1 MTMTPFKKNH
11 KGIVYLVGAG
21 PGDPGLLTVRGLQYL
36 RRAEV
41 VVYDYLANPQLLN
54 EAPAA
59 AERIYVGKTAGHHHL
74 PQEQINAL
82 LVEKALQGKV
92 VVRLKGGDPCLFGRG
107 GEEACELAEAGVR
120 FEIVP
125 GVTAGF
131 GAAIYAGIPLT
142 HRDYTTSLGLITG
155 HEDPTKKVSS
165 LDWSKLATGVGTLL
179 FYMGMGNLATITR
192 QLMEHGRPPT
202 TPVAVVR
209 WGTTPRQ
216 QTLVGT
222 LADITDKV
230 RQARLGP
237 PAIIVVGEVVELRRQ
252 LRWFDNR
259 PLFGRRILVTR
270 AAGQAG
276 ALTDGLQ
283 AAGAEAICCPTL
295 EIVPPPDWQALD
307 DALRQLPSTDVLVL
321 TSVNA
326 AHYFF
331 DRLFALGLD
340 SRSLHGVSIAAVG
353 PKTAAALQQYGLRAD
368 LLPDQQCAEGVLEL
382 LLARGVS
389 GKRILYPRSQLVR
402 DLLLTKLS
410 AAGAEV
416 CAPEAY
422 HTRMAAGAATLLREQ
437 LRLGVDAV
445 TFASSSAVEH
455 CLQML
460 GEDASHLLSG
470 VTIASLGPLTS
481 ATLRSHG
488 LQVAV
493 EAAVPTV
500 EALIEALQGYF
511 AHTGAGLLI

>member
-1 MTMTPFKKNH
+1 MVSTECNS

-21 PGDPGLLTVRGLQYL
+21 PGDPGLLTVRGLQCL
-36 RRAEV
+36 HRAQV
-41 VVYDYLANPQLLN
+41 VVYDYLANPRLLD
-54 EAPAA
+54 EAPVE

-82 LVEKALQGKV
+82 LIEKARQGKV

-107 GEEACELAEAGVR
+107 GEEAYELAEAGMS

-179 FYMGMGNLATITR
+179 FYMGMGNLGTITEK
-192 QLMEHGRPPT
+192 LMEHGRAPE

-222 LADITDKV
+222 LADITDRV
-230 RQARLGP
+230 QQARLGP
-237 PAIIVVGEVVELRRQ
+237 PAIIVVGEIVALRER
-252 LRWFDNR
+252 LRWFDKR

-276 ALTDGLQ
+276 SLSDGLQ
-283 AAGAEAICCPTL
+283 AAGSEVMCCPTL
-295 EIVPPPDWQALD
+295 EIVPPPDWRELDAALG
-307 DALRQLPSTDVLVL
+307 QLSRIDVLVL

-326 AHYFF
+326 VNYFF
-331 DRLFALGLD
+331 ERLFALGLD
-340 SRSLHGVSIAAVG
+340 GRALHGIHIATVG
-353 PKTAAALQQYGLRAD
+353 PKTAAALQQRGLRAD
-368 LLPDQQCAEGVLEL
+368 MLPDKQCAEGVLAAL
-382 LLARGVS
+382 LEHGVV
-389 GKRILYPRSQLVR
+389 GKRILYPRSQLAR
-402 DLLLTKLS
+402 DLLVTELT

-416 CAPEAY
+416 SAPVAY
-422 HTRMAAGAATLLREQ
+422 QTRAAEGAAGQ
-437 LRLGVDAV
+437 LRKILEEGVDAA
-445 TFASSSAVEH
+445 TFASSSAVEY
-455 CLQML
+455 CLKLL
-460 GEDASHLLSG
+460 GDDAPHLLAK
-470 VTIASLGPLTS
+470 VAVASLGPLTS
-481 ATLRSHG
+481 ATLRRHG
-488 LQVAV
+488 LEVAV
-493 EAAVPTV
+493 EAAAPTV
-500 EALIEALQGYF
+500 ESLIEALQLYF
-511 AHTGAGLLI
+511 ASAADGSL

>member
-1 MTMTPFKKNH
+1 MNRCENSAT
-11 KGIVYLVGAG
+11 GIVYLVGAG
-21 PGDPGLLTVRGLQYL
+21 PGDPGLLTVRGLQCL

-41 VVYDYLANPQLLN
+41 VVYDYLANPQLLH
-54 EAPAA
+54 EAPAT

-74 PQEQINAL
+74 PQEKINAL
-82 LVEKALQGKV
+82 LVEKARLGKV

-107 GEEACELAEAGVR
+107 GEEACELAEAGLP

-155 HEDPTKKVSS
+155 HEDPKKKVSS

-179 FYMGMGNLATITR
+179 FYMGMGNLATITKKLV
-192 QLMEHGRPPT
+192 QHGRAPD

-222 LADITDKV
+222 LADITERV
-230 RQARLGP
+230 QQARLGP
-237 PAIIVVGEVVELRRQ
+237 PAIIVVGEIVALRKQ

-276 ALTDGLQ
+276 VLTEGLQ

-295 EIVPPPDWQALD
+295 EIVPPPDWQELDAALQ
-307 DALRQLPSTDVLVL
+307 QLPGTDVLVL

-326 AHYFF
+326 VNYFF
-331 DRLFALGLD
+331 ERLFALGHD
-340 SRSLHGVSIAAVG
+340 SRLLHDVCIAAVG
-353 PKTAAALQQYGLRAD
+353 PKTAAALRQYGLRAD
-368 LLPDQQCAEGVLEL
+368 LLPDEQRAEGVLEVL
-382 LLARGVS
+382 LDRGVT
-389 GKRILYPRSQLVR
+389 GKRILYPRSQRAR
-402 DLLLTKLS
+402 DLLVTELS

-416 CAPEAY
+416 CAPVAY
-422 HTRMAAGAATLLREQ
+422 HTRAAVGAAEQ
-437 LRLGVDAV
+437 LREALEQGVDAV
-445 TFASSSAVEH
+445 TFASSSAVDH
-455 CLQML
+455 CLQAL
-460 GEDASHLLSG
+460 GDDGQRLLAG

-481 ATLRSHG
+481 DTVRRHG
-488 LQVAV
+488 LEVAV

-500 EALIEALQGYF
+500 EMLIEALQGYF
-511 AHTGAGLLI
+511 GELEA

>member
-1 MTMTPFKKNH
+1 MTFPANSP

-21 PGDPGLLTVRGLQYL
+21 PGDPGLLTVRGLQCL

-41 VVYDYLANPQLLN
+41 VVYDYLANPQLLA
-54 EAPAA
+54 EAPSA

-82 LVEKALQGKV
+82 LVEKARQGKV

-107 GEEACELAEAGVR
+107 GEEACELAEAGMP

-192 QLMEHGRPPT
+192 QLMAHGRSPE
-202 TPVAVVR
+202 TPVAVIR

-216 QTLVGT
+216 QTVIGS
-222 LADITDKV
+222 LADIADKV
-230 RQARLGP
+230 QQARLGP
-237 PAIIVVGEVVELRRQ
+237 PAIIVVGEVVELRKQ

-276 ALTDGLQ
+276 VLTDGLQ

-295 EIVPPPDWQALD
+295 EIVPPPDWQELD
-307 DALRQLPSTDVLVL
+307 EALRQLPATNCLVL

-326 AHYFF
+326 ADHFF
-331 DRLFALGLD
+331 DRLFALGYD
-340 SRSLHGVSIAAVG
+340 SRDLHDICIVAVG
-353 PKTAAALQQYGLRAD
+353 PKTAAALKQRGLRAD
-368 LLPDQQCAEGVLEL
+368 LLPDRQCAEGVLEE
-382 LLARGVS
+382 LLARGVA
-389 GKRILYPRSQLVR
+389 GKRILYPRSQLAR
-402 DLLLTKLS
+402 DLLVTELS

-416 CAPEAY
+416 CAPVAY
-422 HTRMAAGAATLLREQ
+422 QTRVAAGAETLLREQ
-437 LRLGVDAV
+437 LSLGVDAV

-455 CLQML
+455 CLEML
-460 GEDASHLLSG
+460 GDDAAQLLSG

-481 ATLRSHG
+481 ATVRRHG
-488 LQVAV
+488 LEVAV

-511 AHTGAGLLI
+511 GKLKV

>member
-1 MTMTPFKKNH
+1 MIPIENTPR
-11 KGIVYLVGAG
+11 GIVYLVGAG
-21 PGDPGLLTVRGLQYL
+21 PGDPGLLTVRGLQCL
-36 RRAEV
+36 RRADV
-41 VVYDYLANPQLLN
+41 VVYDYLANPQLLA

-74 PQEQINAL
+74 PQEKINAL
-82 LVEKALQGKV
+82 LVAKARMGKV

-107 GEEACELAEAGVR
+107 GEEAMELAEAGIP

-179 FYMGMGNLATITR
+179 FYMGMGNLPIITAK
-192 QLMEHGRPPT
+192 LMEHGRAPD

-216 QTLVGT
+216 RTLVGT
-222 LADITDKV
+222 LADITDRV

-237 PAIIVVGEVVELRRQ
+237 PAIIVVGDIVELRKQ

-270 AAGQAG
+270 AAGQSG
-276 ALTDGLQ
+276 TLTEGLQ
-283 AAGAEAICCPTL
+283 AAGAEAISCPTL
-295 EIVPPPDWQALD
+295 EIVPPPDWQQLDAALQ
-307 DALRQLPSTDVLVL
+307 QLPGTDVLVL

-326 AHYFF
+326 VNYVFE
-331 DRLFALGLD
+331 RLFALGYD
-340 SRSLHGVSIAAVG
+340 SRILHDVCIVAVG
-353 PKTAAALQQYGLRAD
+353 PKTAAALQRYGLRAD
-368 LLPDQQCAEGVLEL
+368 LLPAEHRAEGVLAVL
-382 LLARGVS
+382 LERGVA
-389 GKRILYPRSQLVR
+389 GKCILYPRSQLAR
-402 DLLLTKLS
+402 DLLVTELS

-416 CAPEAY
+416 CAPVAY
-422 HTRMAAGAATLLREQ
+422 YTRTVVGAGEKLREALAQ
-437 LRLGVDAV
+437 GVDAV
-445 TFASSSAVEH
+445 TFASSSAVDY
-455 CLQML
+455 CLEAL
-460 GEDASHLLSG
+460 GDDGKRLLAG

-481 ATLRSHG
+481 ATVRRHG
-488 LQVAV
+488 LDVAV
-493 EAAVPTV
+493 EAVVPTV
-500 EALIEALQGYF
+500 ERLIEALQGYF
-511 AHTGAGLLI
+511 AERQAKPADD

>member
-1 MTMTPFKKNH
+1 MSASVTKP

-21 PGDPGLLTVRGLQYL
+21 PGDPGLLTVRGLHCL

-41 VVYDYLANPQLLN
+41 VVYDYLANPRLLD
-54 EAPAA
+54 EAPRA

-74 PQEQINAL
+74 PQEKINAL
-82 LVEKALQGKV
+82 LVDKGRQGKV

-107 GEEACELAEAGVR
+107 GEEACELAAAGVT

-179 FYMGMGNLATITR
+179 FYMGMGNLPIITR
-192 QLMEHGRPPT
+192 QLIDHGRAPD

-222 LADITDKV
+222 LADIAERV

-237 PAIIVVGEVVELRRQ
+237 PAIIVVGEIVELREQ

-270 AAGQAG
+270 SAGQAG
-276 ALTDGLQ
+276 SLSDGLQ
-283 AAGAEAICCPTL
+283 AAGAEPICCPTL
-295 EIVPPPDWQALD
+295 EIVPPPDWRELDAALG
-307 DALRQLPSTDVLVL
+307 QLPSVDYLVL

-326 AHYFF
+326 VHFCF
-331 DRLFALGLD
+331 ERLLALGLD
-340 SRSLHGVSIAAVG
+340 SRALHGVTVAVVG
-353 PKTAAALQQYGLRAD
+353 AKTAAALKAYGLRAD
-368 LLPDQQCAEGVLEL
+368 LLPERQRAEGVAEI
-382 LLARGVS
+382 LLAQGVA

-402 DLLLTKLS
+402 DLLVTELS
-410 AAGAEV
+410 AAGAV
-416 CAPEAY
+416 VDAPVAY
-422 HTRMAAGAATLLREQ
+422 HTRPVPGAGERLREALGQ
-437 LRLGVDAV
+437 GVDAV

-455 CLQML
+455 CLEAL
-460 GEDASHLLSG
+460 GDDAQALLSK
-470 VTIASLGPLTS
+470 VAIASLGPLTS
-481 ATLRSHG
+481 DTVRRYGLR
-488 LQVAV
+488 VAV
-493 EAAVPTV
+493 EADVPSV
-500 EALIEALQGYF
+500 EALIEALQAYF
-511 AHTGAGLLI
+511 GSRSS